1 VIVVDADVIAA
12 FWIKTARTDVALQA
26 RRRDADW
33 IAPVLWRSE
42 LRSVLRQHLVRGT
55 LGFADAVW
63 IAEKAEAVMEGREY
77 AARSADVL
85 KLAERTGCSGTSV
98 SSYDCEY
105 VALAEAEGVRL
116 VTGDRR
122 VVERFPDVAVLLE
135 DFVA

>member
-1 VIVVDADVIAA
+1 MIVVDADVIAS

-33 IAPVLWRSE
+33 IVPLLWRSE

-77 AARSADVL
+77 AVRSADVL
-85 KLAERTGCSGTSV
+85 KLVERTGH

-116 VTGDRR
+116 VTGDRAVAR
-122 VVERFPDVAVLLE
+122 RFPDVAVLLE
-135 DFVA
+135 DFVS